1 MAIWK
6 VDCVPISGMNCFGR
20 VSRDSGHTRV
30 PAPPHMIT
38 GNIFKTD
45 PVAPTAWPVP

>member
-1 MAIWK
+1 
-6 VDCVPISGMNCFGR
+6 MNCFGK

-38 GNIFKTD
+38 GNIFT
-45 PVAPTAWPVP
+45 

>member
-1 MAIWK
+1 
-6 VDCVPISGMNCFGR
+6 MNCFGR
-20 VSRDSGHTRV
+20 VSRDSGQTRV

-45 PVAPTAWPVP
+45 LVAPTAGRAH